1 LKDLGKA
8 LALLGTLI
16 IPALGKKGQE
26 AGVGGQPG
34 CSEILWKEGR
44 EEGKEEEREGETE
57 QGRGGKGRKE
67 ERRKGQRKEREVRE
81 DSKERRNERRTT
93 EFYAS
98 LNYSY

>member
-1 LKDLGKA
+1 MKDLGKA

-26 AGVGGQPG
+26 AV
-34 CSEILWKEGR
+34 
-44 EEGKEEEREGETE
+44 KEEEREGETE